1 MFTRLPQWLSGKK
14 SLYTAGDV
22 GSIPGL
28 GRSPGEGNGN
38 LFQYSCKEN
47 SMGRRA
53 CWVTVHGVSGW
64 GHIKVH
70 QYNWKKR
77 KPQRQK
83 EPYNQGTC
91 ECVVFWCWTNNISHI
106 GLLWWLRGKE
116 STCQCKGLGFDP
128 WVRKIPW
135 RRKWQPTPVF
145 LPGKS
150 HRQRSL
156 VGYSL
161 SGCKRI
167 GHNLVTKQH
176 SSIKTTH
183 YF

>member
-1 MFTRLPQWLSGKK
+1 MFTRLPQWLSDKK

-38 LFQYSCKEN
+38 LFRYSCKEN

-70 QYNWKKR
+70 QYNLKKR

-91 ECVVFWCWTNNISHI
+91 EYVVFWCYFGQAINHT
-106 GLLWWLRGKE
+106 
-116 STCQCKGLGFDP
+116 LGFSGGSGAKNPPANARD
-128 WVRKIPW
+128 VGSIPESGRSPGEGNDNPLQYSCLENL
-135 RRKWQPTPVF
+135 RR
-145 LPGKS
+145 
-150 HRQRSL
+150 L

-161 SGCKRI
+161 SGHKRI

-176 SSIKTTH
+176 SDIKTTH